1 MANPITF
8 VEILS
13 PNSKELSDFYANVF
27 GWEVYPPQGA
37 MEYRVMNPKAE
48 NGVTGAIGD
57 PYAGENWVTF
67 YVGVKDIDAVIEKVI
82 ANGGSVKVPKFTTDT
97 GFTLAIV
104 RDSQEHVIGLQQV

>member
-1 MANPITF
+1 
-8 VEILS
+8 
-13 PNSKELSDFYANVF
+13 
-27 GWEVYPPQGA
+27 
-37 MEYRVMNPKAE
+37 MNPKAE

-57 PYAGENWVTF
+57 PYAGESWVTF